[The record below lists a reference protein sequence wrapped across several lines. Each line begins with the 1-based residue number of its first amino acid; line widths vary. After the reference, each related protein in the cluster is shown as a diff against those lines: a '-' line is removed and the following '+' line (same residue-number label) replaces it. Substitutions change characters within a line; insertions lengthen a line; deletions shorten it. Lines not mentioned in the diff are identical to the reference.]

1 MQISRTD
8 ERGKMNVC
16 SRLLQCLGRHN
27 EMKSKEGRE
36 DEDEDQEEDQEEDV
50 DEGDDKNVGLAAHLR
65 ESGACAARAAHTD
78 FIVPLQ
84 SPGVVCRN
92 SRIVGYQTVLAP
104 LRPQRQSQSACKSVH
119 IGTPNAPARWA
130 AMVSTE
136 ITRSISSI
144 RVPVLSIVS
153 QSVAATAPPA
163 ISRTSFCKEN
173 SRAPDT
179 SASCSM
185 RRNGTFRR
193 VSQSPASQVS
203 PIRSSPSGGSPP
215 SAGRGHLR

>member
-36 DEDEDQEEDQEEDV
+36 DEDEDQEEDQEEDD
-50 DEGDDKNVGLAAHLR
+50 DEDDGVNVGLAAHLR
-65 ESGACAARAAHTD
+65 ESGACAARAAHSD

-92 SRIVGYQTVLAP
+92 SRIVGYQTVVAP
-104 LRPQRQSQSACKSVH
+104 LRPQRQSQSACNSVH
-119 IGTPNAPARWA
+119 IGTPNAPARCA

-144 RVPVLSIVS
+144 RALVLWIVS
-153 QSVAATAPPA
+153 HSVAATVPPA
-163 ISRTSFCKEN
+163 VSRNSFCKEN
-173 SRAPDT
+173 SRTPDT
-179 SASCSM
+179 SASPSM

-193 VSQSPASQVS
+193 VSQSPAFQAS
-203 PIRSSPSGGSPP
+203 PIRRSPSGGPRP
-215 SAGRGHLR
+215 VTGWTHLK